1 MLDFEPLVLAEIKD
15 LHKQL
20 NKAKEQLHNLRVEKK
35 KDGDPA
41 FRFYDEQ
48 PVRSIIVLIN
58 ENGGKMKRD
67 DLVRELKEG
76 GYEIAKKTEK
86 LIVQHI
92 IRSLKTN
99 IKLGKFIADGDYI
112 DVPR

>member
-1 MLDFEPLVLAEIKD
+1 MLDFEPIVLAEIKD

-20 NKAKEQLHNLRVEKK
+20 DKAEDQLHTLRVEKK

-48 PVRSIIVLIN
+48 PVRSIIILVN
-58 ENGGKMKRD
+58 ENGGKIHRD
-67 DLVRELKEG
+67 DLIQKLKEG
-76 GYEIAKKTEK
+76 GYGIAKKTEI
-86 LIVQHI
+86 LIKQHI
-92 IRSLKTN
+92 MRSIKDN
-99 IKLGKFIADGDYI
+99 IKLGKLVADGDYI